1 MADIAASPYLTLAA
15 EASFG
20 TDNYKAHISQF
31 EFQPTQPTSTI
42 TDIGGT
48 VTNFGG
54 VSGYVLALGV
64 FQDWAT
70 ANSLSSY
77 LFEHDGEDA
86 TASIEVP
93 GGVWSATVVCAAPHI
108 GGTGNQAAVSQLT
121 LQVKGKPVFTPD
133 AP

>member
-1 MADIAASPYLTLAA
+1 MTTITAEPYLTLAA
-15 EASFG
+15 AASVG
-20 TDNYKAHISQF
+20 TDDYHAHISQF
-31 EFQPTQPTSTI
+31 EFQPTQPTSTV
-42 TDIGGT
+42 TDISGT

-54 VSGYVLALGV
+54 KSGYVLALGI

-77 LFEHDGEDA
+77 LFAHDGEDVE
-86 TASIEVP
+86 ASIDVP
-93 GGVWSATVVCAAPHI
+93 GGVWAATVVCAAPHI

-133 AP
+133 EA